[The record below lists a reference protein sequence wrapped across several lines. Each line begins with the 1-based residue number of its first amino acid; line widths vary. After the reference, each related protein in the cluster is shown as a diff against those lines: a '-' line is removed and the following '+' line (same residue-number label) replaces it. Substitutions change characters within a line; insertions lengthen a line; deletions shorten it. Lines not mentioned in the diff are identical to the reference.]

1 MRVAAYMRVNSRK
14 QLDSGMEEK
23 AQMEKVDLTK
33 EEMEEV
39 EIKGKLALFTGLRPD
54 KNLVPEGM
62 YIYALRHGDDAGI
75 PCSIEKHVKVN
86 YFGTIITTEPFDFG
100 DKDYIS
106 VKYDDF
112 GFTGEYLN
120 VMQFAEKMDK
130 CRTGKAPESC
140 DIPEKSVRQN
150 GHNTPLPT
158 KERER

>member
-1 MRVAAYMRVNSRK
+1 M
-14 QLDSGMEEK
+14 
-23 AQMEKVDLTK
+23 
-33 EEMEEV
+33 
-39 EIKGKLALFTGLRPD
+39 
-54 KNLVPEGM
+54 
-62 YIYALRHGDDAGI
+62 
-75 PCSIEKHVKVN
+75 KVN